1 MLKNMITLRRKDA
14 KTRGTE
20 AQNLCAFAALRAY
33 PRSKRRRFLLGHA
46 IGNAFDPLLDQV
58 LAEVDEEPKSFV
70 HQPQIGQDLFAV
82 NWIERG
88 DRFHFYEQAIVN
100 NQVRAKAFVEPDSIP
115 SDRNR
120 DLSFHDVAML
130 AQFVRER
137 DFVND
142 FKYSGPETGV
152 QAVGRV
158 NDVGGN
164 IIFFHAGKPAP
175 LTSPYE
181 AKNLCAFAPLRE
193 ASLSFTQRRK
203 EAKKRE
209 N

>member
-1 MLKNMITLRRKDA
+1 MITQRRKDA
-14 KTRGTE
+14 KEGTQTE
-20 AQNLCAFAALRAY
+20 NLCAFAPLRDT
-33 PRSKRRRFLLGHA
+33 PRLEGRRLFGGHTVRD
-46 IGNAFDPLLDQV
+46 AFDSVLNQV
-58 LAEVDEEPKSFV
+58 LAEVDEKPEPLV
-70 HQPQIGQDLFAV
+70 HQPQVGQDLFAM
-82 NWIERG
+82 NRIESG
-88 DRFHFYEQAIVN
+88 DRLHFYQDAVVDDQIGP
-100 NQVRAKAFVEPDSIP
+100 KAFVEPDYVP
-115 SDRNR
+115 RDRNR
-120 DLSFHDVAML
+120 NLSLNQVAVLSQLM
-130 AQFVRER
+130 RER

-175 LTSPYE
+175 FTSPNE

-193 ASLSFTQRRK
+193 PSPYFSPRRK
-203 EAKKRE
+203 DAKKTD

>member
-1 MLKNMITLRRKDA
+1 MITQRRKDA
-14 KTRGTE
+14 KGRTK
-20 AQNLCAFAALRAY
+20 AQNLCAFAPLRDTSY
-33 PRSKRRRFLLGHA
+33 SERRRLFSGQTVSDA
-46 IGNAFDPLLDQV
+46 PNPIFDQV
-58 LAEVDEEPKSFV
+58 LAEVDEKSESFV
-70 HQPQIGQDLFAV
+70 HQAQIGQNLFAV
-82 NWIERG
+82 NWIKRG
-88 DRFHFYEQAIVN
+88 DRFHFHEQAIVYD
-100 NQVRAKAFVEPDSIP
+100 QVRAKAFVEPDSIP

-120 DLSFHDVAML
+120 DLSLHDVAML

-175 LTSPYE
+175 FTSPNE

-193 ASLSFTQRRK
+193 PSPYFSQRRK
-203 EAKKRE
+203 DAKKRA